1 MSNVILKEI
10 ERTAPI
16 LYIDM
21 DSAFTKRSLT
31 TEVVDLF
38 CYLLS
43 YYDIVLVFTE
53 NDYDYRTI

>member
-10 ERTAPI
+10 ERAAPI

-38 CYLLS
+38 RYL
-43 YYDIVLVFTE
+43 
-53 NDYDYRTI
+53 